1 MYQTKVRESQLPWAD
16 LGMPGVTMKV
26 LHKDGATG
34 AMAVL
39 TRMEPG
45 AVIPAHWHTQ
55 ADETVY
61 VLEGDFVEDGES
73 YGPGSYF
80 RGKAGTMHGPHST
93 VEGCTV
99 LTHFS
104 AELDFQTGP
113 VPPSRHNRQQGA
125 TS

>member
-26 LHKDGATG
+26 LHKDEATG

-39 TRMEPG
+39 TRLEPG

-73 YGPGSYF
+73 YGPGELLPWQGRNDARPALDR
-80 RGKAGTMHGPHST
+80 RGLHGPDA
-93 VEGCTV
+93 
-99 LTHFS
+99 L
-104 AELDFQTGP
+104 QRRP
-113 VPPSRHNRQQGA
+113 
-125 TS
+125 